1 MSISWDGCEYQNIT
15 WIDINGLLVFM
26 PMPFMCL
33 CEGADNSCSRCLRTG
48 KSFILCY
55 TTHATCQSTSSCIRF
70 KCDVSCF
77 PMNNSDSD
85 DDNRVYIKK
94 PPNAFMLFMEQ
105 QRANVSKEIWRKGSG
120 AVNSHLAEI
129 VRGYFGRLFFLKIV
143 LIEFIVFSLQWRSM
157 SKEEQSSYFSE
168 SERLNILHKL
178 MYPNWSHQMNY
189 VSIQHASY
197 ASLHWW

>member
-1 MSISWDGCEYQNIT
+1 
-15 WIDINGLLVFM
+15 M

-33 CEGADNSCSRCLRTG
+33 CEGADNSCSRFLRTG

-94 PPNAFMLFMEQ
+94 PPNAFMLFMEE
-105 QRANVSKEIWRKGSG
+105 QRPNVSKEIWRKGSG

-129 VRGYFGRLFFLKIV
+129 VRGCLGRLFFLKIV
-143 LIEFIVFSLQWRSM
+143 RIEFIVFSL
-157 SKEEQSSYFSE
+157 SSGGQCLKKS
-168 SERLNILHKL
+168 SPHIL
-178 MYPNWSHQMNY
+178 
-189 VSIQHASY
+189 VSQND
-197 ASLHWW
+197 